1 MEKIRLGMP
10 VVVEGKYDAI
20 RLSAVFDG
28 CIVRTDGFGV
38 FRSAERLAL
47 IRRLAGERGVVVLT
61 DPDGAGKVI
70 RRYLSGAIPPEK
82 IYHLYVPRIEGKER
96 RKPQPSKEGVL
107 GVEGIACDTLR
118 EILARFA
125 AGHGIDTA
133 TGEISG
139 EGATRPVGGITKVD
153 FYECGLTGKPD
164 AAAARDALCAKLGLP
179 KGMTAPALLAAVN
192 LLLDRDALLA
202 LCPPEV
208 RDGN

>member
-1 MEKIRLGMP
+1 MDKIRLGLP

-20 RLSAVFDG
+20 RLADVFDG

-82 IYHLYVPRIEGKER
+82 IFHLYVPRVPGKER
-96 RKPQPSKEGVL
+96 RKAQPSKEGVL
-107 GVEGIACDTLR
+107 GVEGIDDGTLR
-118 EILARFA
+118 DILLRFA
-125 AGHGIDTA
+125 EGHGIDVT
-133 TGEISG
+133 TGEVSG
-139 EGATRPVGGITKVD
+139 AGAPRPVGGITKAD
-153 FYECGLTGKPD
+153 FYEHGLTGKPD

-179 KGMTAPALLAAVN
+179 GSMTAPALLAAVN
-192 LLLDRDALLA
+192 LLLDRDGLA
-202 LCPPEV
+202 DLCREEV
-208 RDGN
+208 PCGS